1 MKKKIVFAGGGTGG
15 HLYPVIS
22 IARELIKNN
31 LNTGTELYFVLP
43 NKNFFNVIKEEGF
56 IPKRIISG
64 KLRRYFSFKNLISPF
79 QILIGTIQAFIFISK
94 VKPNLVFLKGGYGA
108 LPIGTIAL
116 IKRIPIILHESDVFP
131 GLITK
136 IFSRWAKSTLISFKE
151 TKDYLSLSSVRLL
164 GNPVRNFKC
173 NEGDKIKAKQK
184 LKIDSDK
191 KVIFILGGSQGSDE
205 INKLIFNLISVLTV
219 KFSLIHTVG
228 KKNFSEFKKKI
239 QEKYNN
245 HIQENNSK
253 ISFQNYRAY
262 PFMEENDLK
271 TAYCASDIIIS
282 RAGAS
287 IIFEIA
293 QAGKPSILIPLIGS
307 ASDHQRKNA
316 YAYMKTGSCLVVEKP
331 NLKKNIFL
339 KDVNDLLNNEKRL
352 ALMAK
357 FAQEFAKPNA
367 AKDIANLIL
376 IPSPNS

>member
-22 IARELIKNN
+22 IARELVKNN
-31 LNTGTELYFVLP
+31 LNIGTEFYFALP
-43 NKNFFNVIKEEGF
+43 NKKNFNVIREEGF
-56 IPKRIISG
+56 IPKKIISG

-79 QILIGTIQAFIFISK
+79 QILIGAIQAFIFISK

-108 LPIGTIAL
+108 LPVGAIAL
-116 IKRIPIILHESDVFP
+116 IKRIPIVLHESDVSP

-136 IFSRWAKSTLISFKE
+136 IFSRWAKLTLISFKE
-151 TKDYLSLSSVRLL
+151 TTDYLSLSSARLS
-164 GNPVRNFKC
+164 GNPTRDFKC

-184 LKIDSDK
+184 LKIDSNK
-191 KVIFILGGSQGSDE
+191 KAIFILGGSQGSDE
-205 INKLIFNLISVLTV
+205 INELIFNLISVLAV
-219 KFSLIHTVG
+219 KFSLIHVIG
-228 KKNFSEFKKKI
+228 KKNFPEFKKKI

-253 ISFQNYRAY
+253 ISFQNYKAY

-287 IIFEIA
+287 VIFEIA
-293 QAGKPSILIPLIGS
+293 QVGKPSVLIPLIGS

-339 KDVNDLLNNEKRL
+339 KDINDLLNNEKKL
-352 ALMAK
+352 ALMAE
-357 FAQEFAKPNA
+357 FAQKFAKPNA

-376 IPSPNS
+376 GVMNNS